1 MRLFWLLPMMLAA
14 AACTGGTASTDSTQQ
29 DENSADHKGGQGGH
43 SNGLTF
49 ADVWLTHS
57 NADLLQTSNTA
68 WTLLKTGS
76 VDTSTQT
83 VTWTI
88 TTTKG
93 ATVGG
98 NLVVDGDLDLTNIG
112 NGPATLGNIV
122 VNLQMRSGHSHG
134 GGGCGGHGRHGY
146 ENDGW
151 ETVASDVAN
160 ATNDLAATSAN
171 VVADENVEH
180 QGTFD
185 TGPGSG
191 KLYFLDRA
199 TNSVFSLVP
208 EVTLPK
214 FSETPLLF
222 SASFDN
228 NVLKI
233 AQSDEVRIEVIVTF
247 GNHALGGPG
256 SGIDIDINGNGV
268 IDPDEHRVRSVSNLF
283 ERNVPPTIAANTT
296 LTTSDA
302 VADIATTGTVT
313 FSNAQI
319 DLATGKVTANYDPG
333 ASGGSITNCA
343 HATGT
348 GISDMVG
355 PLVYTIVAPA
365 NLTSCDTEIIHQA
378 VCTPGTQGCGWH
390 DNDIVTW
397 SQIAWGGGES
407 GLLESDFDTVF
418 APESD
423 LMEIG
428 IPGAAGFSIIWDDPT
443 KLVSFLPATG
453 APGQLTADLLDPTV
467 SASGS
472 YGGEVATMRLNI
484 AFGDDN
490 LLGATTSIHLG
501 DLSVC
506 NLTGTQAPL
515 NGLTVRAVQAQA
527 NTILGGGTGSVSLID
542 MFTVINNI
550 DMAFNGGPVS
560 TFAQQS
566 LFNGACPP

>member
-1 MRLFWLLPMMLAA
+1 MRLTAWVLPIVLA
-14 AACTGGTASTDSTQQ
+14 AACTGGSSSTDSTQQ

-43 SNGLTF
+43 SNGPTF

-57 NADLLQTSNTA
+57 NADLLQTSDTA
-68 WTLLKTGS
+68 WTLSKTGS

-93 ATVGG
+93 ATTGG

-122 VNLQMRSGHSHG
+122 VNLQTRKGHG

-228 NVLKI
+228 NVLKL
-233 AQSDEVRIEVIVTF
+233 AKSDDVRVEVIVTF

-283 ERNVPPTIAANTT
+283 ERNVPPTLAGNTT

-302 VADIATTGTVT
+302 VADIATAGTVT

-319 DLATGKVTANYDPG
+319 DLTTGKVTANYDPG

-348 GISDMVG
+348 GVSDMIG
-355 PLVYTIVAPA
+355 PLVYTIVAPD

-378 VCTPGTQGCGWH
+378 VCTPGSQGCGWH
-390 DNDIVTW
+390 DNDLVTW
-397 SQIAWGGGES
+397 SQIAWGGAES
-407 GLLESDFDTVF
+407 TLLESDFDAVF
-418 APESD
+418 APEAG

-428 IPGAAGFSIIWDDPT
+428 IPGAAGFSIIWDDPDN
-443 KLVSFLPATG
+443 LVVFLPATG

-506 NLTGTQAPL
+506 NLTATQTPL
-515 NGLTVRAVQAQA
+515 NGQNVRAIQAEA
-527 NTILGGGTGSVSLID
+527 NTILGGGAGPVSLQD

-550 DMAFNGGPVS
+550 DMSFNGGPVS

-566 LFNGACPP
+566 LFNGACP